1 MLKLIDLY
9 KQADV
14 NQISGF
20 ATTAKNLDI
29 TGICEG
35 YAALRSAAP
44 QRFKRGKRY
53 FIASHNGIPSSGELS
68 NRREEHLAIAM
79 YNALRSGKIFELPDS
94 RHLEIM
100 DYQTPLKATQSDLGI
115 GKVDLFGV
123 LDKTLPTVI
132 ELKIEG
138 QNGSYS
144 DTPLRALLE
153 GLAYCAIV
161 EANMSAITE
170 EALSKFGLSLLVTRP
185 ILIVMA
191 PEAYWRRY
199 LENPSTG
206 SWLPELLRIIEG
218 LKVQLK
224 LEIHMVALKGTE
236 LEMGLGGKR
245 PVLHGNCKFVSV
257 EKFAGVF

>member
-1 MLKLIDLY
+1 MLNLIDLY
-9 KQADV
+9 KQPDI

-20 ATTAKNLDI
+20 VTAAKNLDI
-29 TGICEG
+29 TEICEG

-44 QRFKRGKRY
+44 QRSKRGKRY
-53 FIASHNGIPSSGELS
+53 FIASHNGIPSSGESS

-79 YNALRSGKIFELPDS
+79 YNASRSGIRFELPDS
-94 RHLEIM
+94 RILEIM
-100 DYQTPLKATQSDLGI
+100 DYQTPLKAKQSDRGI

-170 EALSKFGLSLLVTRP
+170 EAVSTLGLSLLATRP

-191 PEAYWRRY
+191 PEEYWRRY
-199 LENPSTG
+199 LKHPSTG
-206 SWLPELLRIIEG
+206 SWLPELLRVIEV
-218 LKVQLK
+218 LKGQLE
-224 LEIHMVALKGTE
+224 LEVHMVALKGAE
-236 LEMGLGGKR
+236 LEMGLGGKH
-245 PVLHGNCKFVSV
+245 PVLHGNCELVSV
-257 EKFAGVF
+257 EKIAGVF

>member
-53 FIASHNGIPSSGELS
+53 FIAGHNGIPSSGELS

-79 YNALRSGKIFELPDS
+79 FNDSRSGKRFEFPDS
-94 RHLEIM
+94 RHLEII
-100 DYQTPLKATQSDLGI
+100 DYQTPLKAKQSDRGI

-138 QNGSYS
+138 QDGSYS

-170 EALSKFGLSLLVTRP
+170 EASSKFGLSLLATRP

-191 PEAYWRRY
+191 PEAYWRGY
-199 LENPSTG
+199 LGHSSTG
-206 SWLPELLRIIEG
+206 SWLPELLSVIEG
-218 LKVQLK
+218 LKSQLK
-224 LEIHMVALKGTE
+224 LEVHMVALKGAE

-245 PVLHGNCKFVSV
+245 PMLHGNCELVSV
-257 EKFAGVF
+257 EQIADAF